1 VKSESDYCP
10 PEIGT
15 VVKLRST
22 NADDPRLSPVM
33 EIASI
38 LGKGGLISEH
48 MKLQGY
54 KEELRV
60 RFDVYENR
68 RPKRKHGEQWIDGG
82 KQLCVFHPVTYLP
95 FFLNHTGSRV
105 CELCSGKL
113 AVNEIVTLLKKEYS
127 LVTKESIT
135 KDLVG
140 FLLLLEELDLLEF
153 EG

>member
-1 VKSESDYCP
+1 MIPEKDYCP

-22 NADDPRLSPVM
+22 NAEDPRLAPVM

-48 MKLQGY
+48 MKLRSH

-60 RFDVYENR
+60 QFDEYAKR

-95 FFLNHTGSRV
+95 FFLNHAGSRV
-105 CELCSGKL
+105 CEFCNGKL
-113 AVNEIVTLLKKEYS
+113 DVDEIVTLLKKEYG

-135 KDLVG
+135 KDLMT

>member
-1 VKSESDYCP
+1 MEKKSDYCP

-15 VVKLRST
+15 IVKLRSE
-22 NADDPRLSPVM
+22 NADDPRLTPVM

-38 LGKGGLISEH
+38 LEQGGLINEH
-48 MKLQGY
+48 MKIQGY
-54 KEELRV
+54 KKELKV
-60 RFDVYENR
+60 RYDEYAEK
-68 RPKRKHGEQWIDGG
+68 RPKRKHNEQWIDGG
-82 KQLCVFHPVTYLP
+82 KQLGVFHPVTYLP
-95 FFLNHTGSRV
+95 FFLNHTGSCI
-105 CELCSGKL
+105 CELCDGKI
-113 AVNEIVTLLKKEYS
+113 AIDEIVTLLKKKYS